1 MASDFLQRI
10 GGNPLSNFMGGRECT
25 TTMFGDN
32 KQNSHQDVS
41 TVCHDVRCLN
51 LGAGEQAYV
60 SVRDL
65 RRREGEAFAQMG
77 SVCNLRTLELD
88 TTLLLRVWVDE
99 VPGSTGRHG
108 ERRVVGEVRIP
119 LRRLISQYSACLYH
133 TWVALESPGLHDSVA
148 SLGFLNLDDG
158 TSFDQAITDGP
169 RQLGQPKA
177 CISVCRT
184 ANLGPTGKIIWSA
197 DNPPEQRAAGWG
209 PLLLS
214 QQQHALLSTLQHQR
228 SGQAASLPV
237 GDSPGAQ
244 ELQERN
250 RQQVEEINRLKA
262 ELDSAHGQLLQQPQQ
277 GRAQPS
283 NSLFRTQ
290 PNIPPMNAAADT
302 PPQAATGTGGLSV
315 TQARPPGCS
324 QEAQAQIQSQVQRI
338 ADLEGYLSDAE
349 ARERT
354 AEQRLRNAV
363 QEAEDAKALAEQS
376 RAEAT
381 NVQAELDKISS
392 EANLKI
398 EQANNRIR
406 TLREGRDKA
415 EQDLQQCKNGTIAK
429 LDDDKANLESE
440 NRQLAEQ
447 KEALLRIVED
457 LHQTCIAAGL
467 NTAGRQSIDNIT
479 CTITQDFSTS
489 QLS

>member
-10 GGNPLSNFMGGRECT
+10 GGNPLSGLMGGRECT
-25 TTMFGDN
+25 TNMFGE
-32 KQNSHQDVS
+32 KQNAHQDVS

-99 VPGSTGRHG
+99 APGSSGRHG

-119 LRRLISQYSACLYH
+119 LRCLISKYSACLYH

-148 SLGFLNLDDG
+148 SLGFMNADDG
-158 TSFDQAITDGP
+158 STFDQAITDGP
-169 RQLGQPKA
+169 RQIGQPKA

-184 ANLGPTGKIIWSA
+184 ANLGPNGKMIWVA
-197 DNPPEQRAAGWG
+197 DTAPEQRAAGWG

-214 QQQHALLSTLQHQR
+214 QQQHALLSSLQHQK
-228 SGQAASLPV
+228 SVQASSSSPA
-237 GDSPGAQ
+237 GDSPDAQ

-250 RQQVEEINRLKA
+250 RQQSEEIVRLKA

-290 PNIPPMNAAADT
+290 PNVPSMHAAAD
-302 PPQAATGTGGLSV
+302 PLLQAATGTGGLSV

-324 QEAQAQIQSQVQRI
+324 QEAEAKIQSLAQRI

-363 QEAEDAKALAEQS
+363 AEAEDAKALAEQS
-376 RAEAT
+376 RGEAA

-406 TLREGRDKA
+406 TLREGRDKV
-415 EQDLQQCKNGTIAK
+415 EQDLQQCKNVTIGK
-429 LDDDKANLESE
+429 LENEKVNLESE

-489 QLS
+489 